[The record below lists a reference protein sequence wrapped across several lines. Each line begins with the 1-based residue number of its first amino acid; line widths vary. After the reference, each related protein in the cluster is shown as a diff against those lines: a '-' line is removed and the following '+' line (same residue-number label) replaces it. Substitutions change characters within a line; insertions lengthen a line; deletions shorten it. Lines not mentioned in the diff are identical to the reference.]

1 LLTCCI
7 VCGEIS
13 AMAKKKEEIKKPDI
27 LITAIESAIVYAKK
41 NLRSCIIGVII
52 VLAAAFSV
60 YAYTLYERKQDEK
73 VQYLLSQG
81 IQSFDAYNLQGKKD
95 SLDNAEKIFK
105 DVISKN
111 RGQLSIIAK
120 LYLGKVY
127 YVMGKN
133 DEAKKLYGE
142 VSGSSSGQAT
152 RSLAEKALEHINK
165 K

>member
-1 LLTCCI
+1 
-7 VCGEIS
+7 
-13 AMAKKKEEIKKPDI
+13 MAKKKEEIKKPDI
-27 LITAIESAIVYAKK
+27 LITTIESAIAYAKK

-111 RGQLSIIAK
+111 RGQLSVIAK

-142 VSGSSSGQAT
+142 VSGSSS
-152 RSLAEKALEHINK
+152 
-165 K
+165 

>member
-1 LLTCCI
+1 MLY
-7 VCGEIS
+7 GEIS
-13 AMAKKKEEIKKPDI
+13 AMAKKKKEETKKPDI
-27 LITAIESAIVYAKK
+27 LITAIESATAYVKK
-41 NLRSCIIGVII
+41 NLRSFIIGVII

-60 YAYTLYERKQDEK
+60 YAYTLYEKKQDEK

-81 IQSFDAYNLQGKKD
+81 IQSFDSYNLNNKKD

-105 DVISKN
+105 EVISEK

-133 DEAKKLYGE
+133 EEAKKLYSE
-142 VSGSSSGQAT
+142 VSGSSSNPAT

>member
-1 LLTCCI
+1 MLTCCI
-7 VCGEIS
+7 VYGEIS

-27 LITAIESAIVYAKK
+27 LITTIESAIAYAKK

-111 RGQLSIIAK
+111 RGQLSVIAK

-142 VSGSSSGQAT
+142 VSGSSSNQAT
-152 RSLAEKALEHINK
+152 RSLAEKALDHINK

>member
-1 LLTCCI
+1 
-7 VCGEIS
+7 
-13 AMAKKKEEIKKPDI
+13 MAKKKEEIKKPDI
-27 LITAIESAIVYAKK
+27 LITTIESAIAYTKK

-60 YAYTLYERKQDEK
+60 YAYTLYDRKQGEK

-105 DVISKN
+105 DVISEK

-133 DEAKKLYGE
+133 DEAKKLYSE
-142 VSGSSSGQAT
+142 VSGSSSSQAT